1 VIAAVDSLRAA
12 VEVLGGGDPPSLP
25 AAPEPSVEPV
35 EPDLADVRGQ
45 AHAIAALRIAAAGGH
60 NLLLEGPPGT
70 GKTMLARR
78 LASILPPLDPEEARE
93 VTRIHSLAGLR
104 PGGGLVARRPFRAPH
119 HGTSA
124 AALTGG
130 GPMPS
135 PGEVTLA
142 HRGVLF
148 LDELAEFSRPTLEAL
163 RQPLEDGF
171 VTVVR
176 AQRAVRFPARVTL
189 VAATNPCPCGHAG
202 STRECR
208 CTEADHARYRRR
220 LSGPLLDR
228 IDLAVSVQ
236 RPGPREMASP
246 AVTTSAAVREE
257 ACAARE
263 RQTARLDTRGATC
276 NAQLD
281 DAALA
286 ATVRLAGD
294 ADRVLARAYAR
305 GALSAR
311 GHRRVLRVAR
321 TIADLEGRDR
331 VRAADIRRA
340 LQFRGDGAAEA
351 QAA

>member
-1 VIAAVDSLRAA
+1 
-12 VEVLGGGDPPSLP
+12 VLGGGAAPPSPP
-25 AAPEPSVEPV
+25 AAEPPVEPS

-60 NLLLEGPPGT
+60 NLLLEGAPGT

-78 LASILPPLDPEEARE
+78 LASILPPLAPEEARE
-93 VTRIHSLAGLR
+93 VTRIQSLAGLR
-104 PGGGLVARRPFRAPH
+104 TGGGLATRRPFRAPH
-119 HGTSA
+119 HATSA
-124 AALTGG
+124 VGLAGG
-130 GPMPS
+130 GPGPS

-148 LDELAEFSRPTLEAL
+148 LDELAEFPRSTLEAL

-176 AQRAVRFPARVTL
+176 ARRAIRFPACVTL

-202 STRECR
+202 SARECR
-208 CTEADHARYRRR
+208 CTEAEHARYRRR

-228 IDLAVSVQ
+228 IDLAVAVE
-236 RPGPREMASP
+236 RPEPHEMAAP

-263 RQTARLDTRGATC
+263 RQAARLGGGGATC
-276 NAQLD
+276 NARLD

-286 ATVRLAGD
+286 ATVRLGGD
-294 ADRVLARAYAR
+294 AERVLARAYAR

-321 TIADLEGRDR
+321 TIADLEGRDG
-331 VRAADIRRA
+331 VAADDVRRA
-340 LQFRGDGAAEA
+340 LQFRGDGPAEA